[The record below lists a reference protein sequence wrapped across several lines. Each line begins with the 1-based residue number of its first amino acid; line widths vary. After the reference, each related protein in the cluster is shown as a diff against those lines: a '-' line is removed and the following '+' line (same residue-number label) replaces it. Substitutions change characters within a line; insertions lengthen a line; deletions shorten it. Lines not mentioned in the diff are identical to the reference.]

1 MRDTSVEDI
10 LNSIGTRRPWEG
22 SHPVEPQTSQVSA
35 ETTSQNQQ
43 PDFDFSALDLD
54 GSEIRL
60 DIAALAE
67 AVERAQG
74 VVTTQPIVEEVPEIP
89 SDVLNIMEQYVAP
102 EPRNLEDSVEEIP
115 LPEEEEKL
123 YDTVISRDETARF
136 SSADW
141 FQKAQEFQITLA
153 GLGGV
158 GSWPALLL
166 ARLKPQCITLFD
178 PDRVELVN
186 LAGQLYGVDDVGKYK
201 TSAVIDYMRNNAN
214 YYAYIERVSQFTD
227 SCYGDNVMI
236 CGFDNMEARR
246 TFFNKWKSRRRH
258 SVLSE
263 MLFIDGRL
271 TATEFQ
277 VFCMTGE
284 DNILIQRYETEF
296 LFADSEASQELCSF
310 KQTAYL
316 ANMIAGVIVNLYI
329 NFCANLC
336 GSPFKKALPFITKY
350 NTDMM
355 MFNTEY

>member
-1 MRDTSVEDI
+1 MLDTSVEDI
-10 LNSIGTRRPWEG
+10 LNSVGTRRPWERT
-22 SHPVEPQTSQVSA
+22 HRVELQNSQVSA
-35 ETTSQNQQ
+35 EPSSQNEQ
-43 PDFDFSALDLD
+43 PDFDSSAPSID
-54 GSEIRL
+54 GSEIQL

-74 VVTTQPIVEEVPEIP
+74 VTAIQTEAEEVFEIP
-89 SDVLNIMEQYVAP
+89 SDVLSIMDQYVDP

-115 LPEEEEKL
+115 LPEEEEEL
-123 YDTVISRDETARF
+123 YDTVVSRDETARF

-166 ARLKPQCITLFD
+166 ARLKPQCISLYD

-186 LAGQLYGVDDVGKYK
+186 LAGQLYGVGDVGEYK

-214 YYAYIERVSQFTD
+214 YYGYIERASQFTD
-227 SCYGDNVMI
+227 SCYGDDVMI

-246 TFFNKWKSRRRH
+246 TFFNKWKSRRGHRA
-258 SVLSE
+258 LSE

-284 DNILIQRYETEF
+284 DTALLQRYETEF